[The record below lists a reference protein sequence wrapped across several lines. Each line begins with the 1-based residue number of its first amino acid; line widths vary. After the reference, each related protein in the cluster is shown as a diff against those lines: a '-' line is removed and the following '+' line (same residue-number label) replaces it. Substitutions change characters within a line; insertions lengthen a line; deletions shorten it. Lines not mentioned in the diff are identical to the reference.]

1 MSVYREDRRKRWID
15 NEIKTWTECC
25 DRVICSY
32 HKNTHA
38 KKASFGLVTFD
49 LRMRIWMVHD
59 VLQAIYLDLL
69 VPFFGYLRSGAPRG
83 GQFHRDVHGD
93 ENICQWALFS
103 ALPAYVRKMNAYG
116 RRRIVPVACLKID
129 QFQRA
134 IYILEMLISIKR
146 KIVRI
151 SRWSTTANNQTF
163 LSSIF
168 QFQAC
173 YKSLLLISIY

>member
-1 MSVYREDRRKRWID
+1 MNLSRQQPSCTNDTSDRSHLGTTYKQADMPVYREDRRKRWID
-15 NEIKTWTECC
+15 NEIETWTECC

-38 KKASFGLVTFD
+38 KNASFGLVTFD
-49 LRMRIWMVHD
+49 LRMRTWMVQI

-69 VPFFGYLRSGAPRG
+69 VPFFGYLRNGAPRG

-93 ENICQWALFS
+93 ENICRWALFG

-116 RRRIVPVACLKID
+116 RRRIIPVACLKID

-134 IYILEMLISIKR
+134 I
-146 KIVRI
+146 
-151 SRWSTTANNQTF
+151 
-163 LSSIF
+163 
-168 QFQAC
+168 
-173 YKSLLLISIY
+173 